1 MTIPALALVAIF
13 AASAAQARTCHYYAY
28 GEDTAV
34 RACDDGSFTVDP
46 RGRVRVYGA
55 PNAGFERYPGQPD
68 HPVYER
74 RD

>member
-34 RACDDGSFTVDP
+34 RACDDGSFTVIDP
-46 RGRVRVYGA
+46 RGRVRVYHIKPTSTG
-55 PNAGFERYPGQPD
+55 
-68 HPVYER
+68 
-74 RD
+74 